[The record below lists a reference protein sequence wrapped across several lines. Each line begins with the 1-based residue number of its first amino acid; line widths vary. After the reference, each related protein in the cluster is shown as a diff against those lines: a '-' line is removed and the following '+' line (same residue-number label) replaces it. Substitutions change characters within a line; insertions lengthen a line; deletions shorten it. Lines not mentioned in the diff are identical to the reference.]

1 MNIEKI
7 ENRILEINEILNNE
21 NWDLIKSSSLL
32 KERNEKEFL
41 INKQNI
47 YVSLR
52 GDDKYYNAYQC
63 KNFAEYIKKN
73 GFNRY
78 KPSDIDDIYF
88 DKHSITIRLKSTAET
103 DIKRFETSKE
113 MFSFVVGFNECVN
126 QLKVKRSC

>member
-7 ENRILEINEILNNE
+7 ENRILEINEILNSEDRSKFNS
-21 NWDLIKSSSLL
+21 LSLL
-32 KERNEKEFL
+32 RERNQKEFL

-88 DKHSITIRLKSTAET
+88 DKHSITIRLKSTAEN

-113 MFSFVVGFNECVN
+113 MFSFVVGFNLCVSL
-126 QLKVKRSC
+126 LKGKKSW